1 MKYLTSSIDSQIVFN
16 KLSKSTLRSI
26 VDLRLKEV
34 QSRLDDRQI
43 TLNVDDEAKSWL
55 TEHGYSPIYGARPL
69 NRLIQKVI
77 LEPLAMELISGGIGP
92 NEDVKIRVDGGN
104 LAVVR
109 NHEPTEG
116 STEVKPLDA
125 EGLKSQHE

>member
-1 MKYLTSSIDSQIVFN
+1 MLQSFSIGMSHSPWDLTSSIDSQIVFN

-34 QSRLDDRQI
+34 QSRVDDRQI
-43 TLNVDDEAKSWL
+43 TLNVDEDAKSWL

-92 NEDVKIRVDGGN
+92 HEEVKIRVSGDT
-104 LAVVR
+104 LAVIR
-109 NHEPTEG
+109 NHEPT
-116 STEVKPLDA
+116 D
-125 EGLKSQHE
+125 

>member
-1 MKYLTSSIDSQIVFN
+1 MLQNFSIGMSHSQWDLTSSIDSQIVFN

-34 QSRLDDRQI
+34 QSRVDDRQI
-43 TLNVDDEAKSWL
+43 TLNVDEEAKLWL

-92 NEDVKIRVDGGN
+92 HEEVKIRVSGDT
-104 LAVVR
+104 LVVMR
-109 NHEPTEG
+109 NHEPTE
-116 STEVKPLDA
+116 
-125 EGLKSQHE
+125 